1 MPALFKSNYA
11 DAQRDTIIASA
22 LESPEGRVALAQ
34 ATSAQPIRLNC
45 IEKDCYMQEDP
56 VNNV

>member
-34 ATSAQPIRLNC
+34 ATSA
-45 IEKDCYMQEDP
+45 
-56 VNNV
+56 